1 MSKNKSPRKLK
12 EMKSARIRTIID
24 NFKFRSLK
32 NLYPKTR
39 AQIKEKNLIQNL
51 IAQNP
56 KEKKKE
62 LFELDQE
69 FLSALVQPIFL
80 LDKQK
85 MHNTITNLI
94 LNSKLI
100 NKIEE
105 DLETNESLNSLM
117 NTFIK
122 NLTFRYFE
130 KDSFLYHTG
139 EIDNKFYF
147 VIKGRIS
154 SLKPIKTIEEI
165 SFDNY
170 ILQYYIIFN

>member
-1 MSKNKSPRKLK
+1 
-12 EMKSARIRTIID
+12 
-24 NFKFRSLK
+24 
-32 NLYPKTR
+32 
-39 AQIKEKNLIQNL
+39 
-51 IAQNP
+51 
-56 KEKKKE
+56 
-62 LFELDQE
+62 
-69 FLSALVQPIFL
+69 
-80 LDKQK
+80 

-147 VIKGRIS
+147 IFSIS
-154 SLKPIKTIEEI
+154 CVADLFINFSNFIFIFWFAFAHFFYFFLLL
-165 SFDNY
+165 FFLFFVLY
-170 ILQYYIIFN
+170 I